1 MSLPGRFVDTSAGRV
16 YVHRAGRGEP
26 LVLLHGYMM
35 SHYYFRSVLPALT
48 ANHDVLAFDL
58 PGFGESDRPDPPGF
72 SYDFP
77 SLATAIGEALDKLGI
92 ERTNLLGH
100 SLGGG
105 VALTLAARRPE
116 LISRLVLVCPTMYPL
131 PIPLLGQLILQPTI
145 GKFLF
150 KNAFTKF
157 EMRRQM
163 LAQHFKDPAPVTD
176 ELVDY
181 VWARLN
187 RAGGRDAAYA
197 VMHTMAALSNANA
210 DPGRVRAPTLLVW
223 GDEDRMVPLAHGKR
237 LSRAIAG
244 ATLAV
249 VPDCGHNV
257 HLERPDEFL
266 RQVLPFLADSSAK
279 PIAETPVP
287 ALRAQ
292 AIP

>member
-1 MSLPGRFVDTSAGRV
+1 VSLPGRFVDTSAGRV
-16 YVHRAGRGEP
+16 YVHRVGRGEP
-26 LVLLHGYMM
+26 LLLLHGYMM
-35 SHYYFRSVLPALT
+35 SHYYFRQVLPAF
-48 ANHDVLAFDL
+48 AAQHDVIALDL
-58 PGFGESDRPDPPGF
+58 LGFGESDRPDPPGF
-72 SYDFP
+72 SYDLP
-77 SLATAIGEALDKLGI
+77 SLAGSVGEVLDKLGI
-92 ERTNLLGH
+92 EHAKVLGH

-116 LISRLVLVCPTMYPL
+116 LVTRLVLVCPTVYPL
-131 PIPLLGQLILQPTI
+131 PIPLLGKVVLQPTI

-157 EMRRQM
+157 ELRRQM

-197 VMHTMAALSNANA
+197 LLHTMALLSDANA

-237 LSRAIAG
+237 LSHAIAG
-244 ATLAV
+244 ARLAV

-266 RQVLPFLADSSAK
+266 RQVLPFLADTTLG
-279 PIAETPVP
+279 PVAETPVP